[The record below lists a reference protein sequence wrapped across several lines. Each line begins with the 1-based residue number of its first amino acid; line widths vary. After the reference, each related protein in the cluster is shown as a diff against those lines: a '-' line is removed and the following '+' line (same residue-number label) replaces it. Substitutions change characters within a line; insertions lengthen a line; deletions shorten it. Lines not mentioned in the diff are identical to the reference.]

1 MEEVYIKR
9 IPELKERLS
18 AKSVLLLGPRQTGK
32 TSYIKNELEDSVA
45 LEWDLLKA
53 GIRRRAEKDPELL
66 GREIRELGITS
77 ESGIVVIDEIQ
88 KVPDLMDEIHS
99 LIEERKI
106 RFLLTGSSARKL
118 RKNGVNLLG
127 GRASQMKM
135 HPLVYKEL
143 ASTGDKTLEE
153 IFLRGML
160 PQSWFEAEPDVYLDD
175 YVDTY
180 ISEEVALE
188 GLVRNLPAFYDFL
201 KVAAL
206 SSGEEINY
214 SNIANDVQMSSP
226 AVMGWY
232 RILED
237 TMLGYQIR
245 PWTKSRKRK
254 AVKTAKFYLFDV
266 GLTRNLSGMGFPDEN
281 QTDVGRLFEN
291 YIATELKA
299 YLDYTG
305 SREELTFWRT
315 ERGTREVDF
324 LIGDRVAVEVKS
336 AKRIK
341 ASHLEGLHALM
352 EEKQFDKLIVV
363 CREDVPYETDD
374 GIHILPWQYFLEKIW
389 QGLLL

>member
-1 MEEVYIKR
+1 
-9 IPELKERLS
+9 
-18 AKSVLLLGPRQTGK
+18 
-32 TSYIKNELEDSVA
+32 
-45 LEWDLLKA
+45 
-53 GIRRRAEKDPELL
+53 
-66 GREIRELGITS
+66 
-77 ESGIVVIDEIQ
+77 
-88 KVPDLMDEIHS
+88 
-99 LIEERKI
+99 
-106 RFLLTGSSARKL
+106 
-118 RKNGVNLLG
+118 
-127 GRASQMKM
+127 
-135 HPLVYKEL
+135 
-143 ASTGDKTLEE
+143 
-153 IFLRGML
+153 
-160 PQSWFEAEPDVYLDD
+160 
-175 YVDTY
+175 
-180 ISEEVALE
+180 
-188 GLVRNLPAFYDFL
+188 
-201 KVAAL
+201 
-206 SSGEEINY
+206 
-214 SNIANDVQMSSP
+214 MSSP

-266 GLTRNLSGMGFPDEN
+266 GLTRNLSGMGVPDEN
-281 QTDVGRLFEN
+281 QTDFGRLFEN